1 MNKRFLIVVS
11 LLIALPLYADF
22 RSIERVLRARLG
34 EPTWIPFLG
43 LARVASNVV
52 HPKGVHDFQ
61 LSVFEHGGLDGEEA
75 ALLMSREAK
84 GFTRL
89 VHSRSRNGEWT
100 FVYCKPGAGNRV
112 ELLIL
117 TSDSGETVL
126 IRCDVDA
133 RTFADEMGEPEKFAQ
148 MGR

>member
-1 MNKRFLIVVS
+1 MNKRMLIVVS

-22 RSIERVLRARLG
+22 RSIERALRTHLG

-61 LSVFEHGGLDGEEA
+61 LAVFEHGRFDGKEA
-75 ALLMSREAK
+75 ELLMSREAA

-89 VHSRSRNGEWT
+89 VHARSRGEWT
-100 FVYCKPGAGNRV
+100 FVYCRPGAAGRV

-117 TSDSGETVL
+117 TSDASETVL
-126 IRCDVDA
+126 VRCDVDA
-133 RTFADEMGEPEKFAQ
+133 QKFAEELDEPEKLARA
-148 MGR
+148 GR

>member
-1 MNKRFLIVVS
+1 MNKRMLMVVS

-22 RSIERVLRARLG
+22 RSIERALRTRLG

-61 LSVFEHGGLDGEEA
+61 LAVFEHGRLDGEEA
-75 ALLMSREAK
+75 ALLMSREAA

-89 VHSRSRNGEWT
+89 VHARSRGEWT
-100 FVYCKPGAGNRV
+100 FVYCRPGAAGRV

-117 TSDSGETVL
+117 TSDASETVL
-126 IRCDVDA
+126 VRCDVDA
-133 RTFADEMGEPEKFAQ
+133 QTFADEMDEPETLARA
-148 MGR
+148 GR